1 MSDALPTVYTVTQL
15 TTNIRATLERAFSD
29 VWVEGE
35 VSNLRSPSSGH
46 VYFSLTDQDSQIRA
60 VLFRR
65 VAATLSF
72 HVENGLTVLAKGRVS
87 VYEPRGDYQLLLEY
101 LEPKGIGALQVAFEQ
116 RKKQFDREGL
126 FDPARK
132 RPLPFFPR
140 RIGVITSGTGAA
152 LHDIV
157 TVVHRRCPVIG
168 LRVFPVAVQGP
179 GAAQQI
185 ADAVR
190 LANQHADLDVL
201 IVGRGG
207 GSWEDLW
214 SFNEEVVVRAIAG
227 SRIPVISAVG
237 HEIDFTLSDFA
248 ADYRAPTPSAAAESV
263 SPVLVDLIEGIRE
276 KNARVARAM
285 RGALRFHRNQ
295 VESALRTLPVPS
307 QILQRQVQR
316 VDELSFRLGSGIRTT
331 LAAVRPGLVALTAG
345 LERIGPGRSWQRGSL
360 LLPQLLRRLSQAM
373 PWVMTAKKQQLRTAV
388 STLDTLSPLAILSRG
403 YSILET
409 SPGGEIVKNAHSV
422 QVGDRIRAR
431 LAEGRLSCLVEQRE
445 PITRNLD
452 LP

>member
-1 MSDALPTVYTVTQL
+1 MSASPPTVYTVTQL
-15 TTNIRATLERAFSD
+15 TTRIRATMEHAFPE

-35 VSNLRSPSSGH
+35 VSNLRIPSSGH
-46 VYFSLTDQDSQIRA
+46 VYFSLNDQESQLRA

-65 VAATLSF
+65 MAAALPF
-72 HVENGLTVLAKGRVS
+72 HVENGLTVLGKGRVS

-116 RKKQFDREGL
+116 RKKQFEQEGL

-140 RIGVITSGTGAA
+140 HVGVITSGTGAA

-157 TVVHRRCPVIG
+157 TVVHRRCPVIRIR
-168 LRVFPVAVQGP
+168 LFPVAVQGP

-185 ADAVR
+185 AEAVQ
-190 LANQHADLDVL
+190 LANQQADLDVL

-263 SPVLVDLIEGIRE
+263 SPVLVDLMEGIWD
-276 KNARVARAM
+276 KNARLAHAM
-285 RGALRFHRNQ
+285 RGTFRFHRNQ
-295 VESALRTLPVPS
+295 VALALHTLPVPS

-316 VDELSFRLGSGIRTT
+316 VDELSFRLGSDIRAL
-331 LAAVRPGLVALTAG
+331 LAAVRPRLAVLATG
-345 LERIGPGRSWQRGSL
+345 LERAGPGHSWQRGSL
-360 LLPQLLRRLSQAM
+360 LLPQLLRRLVRAM
-373 PWVMTAKKQQLRTAV
+373 PWVIAGKKHQLRNRGQHPGYAEPPCDFV
-388 STLDTLSPLAILSRG
+388 SR
-403 YSILET
+403 
-409 SPGGEIVKNAHSV
+409 VQHS
-422 QVGDRIRAR
+422 
-431 LAEGRLSCLVEQRE
+431 
-445 PITRNLD
+445 
-452 LP
+452 

>member
-1 MSDALPTVYTVTQL
+1 MSAAPPTVYTVSQL
-15 TTNIRATLERAFSD
+15 TTSIRAILEHAFPD

-35 VSNLRSPSSGH
+35 VSNLRTPSSGH
-46 VYFSLTDQDSQIRA
+46 VYFSLNDQDSQIRA

-65 VAATLSF
+65 FAAALPF

-101 LEPKGIGALQVAFEQ
+101 LEPKGIGALQIAFEQ
-116 RKKQFDREGL
+116 LKKRFDQDGL

-140 RIGVITSGTGAA
+140 RVGVITSGTGAA

-157 TVVHRRCPVIG
+157 TVIHRRCPVIR

-179 GAAQQI
+179 GAAQEI

-190 LANQHADLDVL
+190 LANQHTDLDVL

-237 HEIDFTLSDFA
+237 HEIDFTLSDFS

-263 SPVLVDLIEGIRE
+263 SPVLVDLVEDIRE
-276 KNARVARAM
+276 KNARLTQAM
-285 RGALRFHRNQ
+285 RGTFRLHRHQ
-295 VESALRTLPVPS
+295 VELALHAIPVPS

-316 VDELSFRLGSGIRTT
+316 VDELSFRLGSGIRSM
-331 LAAVRPGLVALTAG
+331 LAAVRPRLDAWTTG
-345 LERIGPGRSWQRGSL
+345 LERVGPGRSWQRGSL
-360 LLPQLLRRLSQAM
+360 MLPQLLQRLSRAM
-373 PWVMTAKKQQLRTAV
+373 PWVITGKKQQLRTVA

-409 SPGGEIVKNAHSV
+409 SPGGTIVKDAQSV
-422 QVGDRIRAR
+422 RVGDRIRAR
-431 LAEGRLSCLVEQRE
+431 LAEGRLSCLVEQTERQS
-445 PITRNLD
+445 
-452 LP
+452 

>member
-1 MSDALPTVYTVTQL
+1 MSAAPPTVYTVTQL
-15 TTNIRATLERAFSD
+15 TTRIRATLENAFPE

-35 VSNLRSPSSGH
+35 VSNLRIPSSGH
-46 VYFSLTDQDSQIRA
+46 VYFSLNDQESQIRA

-65 VAATLSF
+65 MAAALPF
-72 HVENGLTVLAKGRVS
+72 HVENGLTVLGKGRVS

-116 RKKQFDREGL
+116 RKKQFEQEGL

-140 RIGVITSGTGAA
+140 HVGVITSGTGAA

-157 TVVHRRCPVIG
+157 TVMHRRCPVIG
-168 LRVFPVAVQGP
+168 IRLFPVAVQGP

-185 ADAVR
+185 AEAVR
-190 LANQHADLDVL
+190 LANQQADLDVL

-263 SPVLVDLIEGIRE
+263 SPVLVDLMEGIRD
-276 KNARVARAM
+276 KHARLAHAM
-285 RGALRFHRNQ
+285 RGTFRFHRNQ
-295 VESALRTLPVPS
+295 VALALHTLPVPS

-316 VDELSFRLGSGIRTT
+316 VDELSFRLGSGIRAL
-331 LAAVRPGLVALTAG
+331 LAAVRPRLAVLATG
-345 LERIGPGRSWQRGSL
+345 LERAGPGHSWQRGSL
-360 LLPQLLRRLSQAM
+360 MLPQLLRRLVRAM
-373 PWVMTAKKQQLRTAV
+373 PWVITGKKHQLRTVA

-409 SPGGEIVKNAHSV
+409 SPGGKIVKDAQSV

-431 LAEGRLSCLVEQRE
+431 LAEGKLSCLVEQTERQS
-445 PITRNLD
+445 
-452 LP
+452 

>member
-46 VYFSLTDQDSQIRA
+46 VYFSLTDQESQLRA

-65 VAATLSF
+65 VAATLPF

-126 FDPARK
+126 FAPARK

-140 RIGVITSGTGAA
+140 CVGVVTSGTGAA

-157 TVVHRRCPVIG
+157 TVVHRRCPVIR

-179 GAAQQI
+179 TAAQQI
-185 ADAVR
+185 ADAVQ

-276 KNARVARAM
+276 KNARAAHAM

-295 VESALRTLPVPS
+295 VASALRTLPVPS
-307 QILQRQVQR
+307 QILHRQVQR

-331 LAAVRPGLVALTAG
+331 LAAVRPRLVALTAG
-345 LERIGPGRSWQRGSL
+345 LERIGPGRSWQRCSL
-360 LLPQLLRRLSQAM
+360 LLPQPLRRLFQVM

-388 STLDTLSPLAILSRG
+388 STLETLSPLAILSRG

-409 SPGGEIVKNAHSV
+409 SPGGEIVKDAHAV

-431 LAEGRLSCLVEQRE
+431 LAQGRLSCLVKQRE

>member
-1 MSDALPTVYTVTQL
+1 MSAAPPTVLTVTEL
-15 TTNIRATLERAFSD
+15 TAGIRATLEHAFSE

-35 VSNLRSPSSGH
+35 ISNLRIPSSGH
-46 VYFSLTDQDSQIRA
+46 VYFSLNDQDSQIRA

-65 VAATLSF
+65 FAAALRF
-72 HVENGLTVLAKGRVS
+72 QVENGLTVLAKGRVS
-87 VYEPRGDYQLLLEY
+87 VYEPRGDYQLILEY

-116 RKKQFDREGL
+116 LKKRFDQEGL

-140 RIGVITSGTGAA
+140 RVGVITSGTGAA

-157 TVVHRRCPVIG
+157 TVVHRRCPVTR

-190 LANQHADLDVL
+190 LANQHTDLDVL

-214 SFNEEVVVRAIAG
+214 SFNEEAVVRAIAG

-263 SPVLVDLIEGIRE
+263 SPVLVDLIEDIRD
-276 KNARVARAM
+276 KHARLARAM
-285 RGALRFHRNQ
+285 RGTFRFHRHQ
-295 VESALRTLPVPS
+295 VELALHALPVPS

-316 VDELSFRLGSGIRTT
+316 VDELSFRLGSGIRSM
-331 LAAVRPGLVALTAG
+331 LAVVRPRLDAFTAG
-345 LERIGPGRSWQRGSL
+345 LQRIGPGQSWQRGSL
-360 LLPQLLRRLSQAM
+360 MLPQLLQRLSRAM
-373 PWVMTAKKQQLRTAV
+373 PWALTGKRQQLRTVAG
-388 STLDTLSPLAILSRG
+388 TLDTLSPLAILSRG
-403 YSILET
+403 YSIIET
-409 SPGGEIVKNAHSV
+409 VPGGTIVKDAQAV
-422 QVGDRIRAR
+422 QAGDRIRAR
-431 LAEGRLSCLVEQRE
+431 LAEGRLSCLVEQTD
-445 PITRNLD
+445 PQS
-452 LP
+452 

>member
-1 MSDALPTVYTVTQL
+1 MSAAPPTVYTVTQL
-15 TTNIRATLERAFSD
+15 TTRIRATMENAFPE

-35 VSNLRSPSSGH
+35 VSNLRIPSSGH
-46 VYFSLTDQDSQIRA
+46 VYFSLNDQESQIRA

-65 VAATLSF
+65 MAAALPF
-72 HVENGLTVLAKGRVS
+72 HVENGLTVLGKGRIS
-87 VYEPRGDYQLLLEY
+87 VYEPRGEYQLLVEY
-101 LEPKGIGALQVAFEQ
+101 LEPKGIGALQIAFEQ
-116 RKKQFDREGL
+116 LKQQFDREGL

-140 RIGVITSGTGAA
+140 HVGVITSGTGAA

-157 TVVHRRCPVIG
+157 TVVHRRCPVIRIR
-168 LRVFPVAVQGP
+168 LFPVAVQGP

-185 ADAVR
+185 AEAVR
-190 LANQHADLDVL
+190 LANQQADLDVL

-263 SPVLVDLIEGIRE
+263 SPVLVDLMEGIRK
-276 KNARVARAM
+276 KNARLAQAM
-285 RGALRFHRNQ
+285 RNTFRFHRNQ
-295 VESALRTLPVPS
+295 VALALHTLPVPS

-316 VDELSFRLGSGIRTT
+316 VDELSFRLGSGIRAM
-331 LAAVRPGLVALTAG
+331 LAAVRPRLAALAVG
-345 LERIGPGRSWQRGSL
+345 LERVGPGYSWQRGSL
-360 LLPQLLRRLSQAM
+360 MLPQLFRRLSRAM
-373 PWVMTAKKQQLRTAV
+373 PWVMTGKKHQLRTVA
-388 STLDTLSPLAILSRG
+388 STLDTLSPLAVLSRG

-409 SPGGEIVKNAHSV
+409 SPGGKIVKDAQSV

-431 LAEGRLSCLVEQRE
+431 LAEGKLSCLVEQTERQS
-445 PITRNLD
+445 
-452 LP
+452 

>member
-15 TTNIRATLERAFSD
+15 TTNIRATLEHAFSD

-46 VYFSLTDQDSQIRA
+46 VYFSLTDQESQLRA

-65 VAATLSF
+65 VAATLPF

-140 RIGVITSGTGAA
+140 CVGVITSGTGAA
-152 LHDIV
+152 LHDIL
-157 TVVHRRCPVIG
+157 TVVQRRCPVIR

-276 KNARVARAM
+276 KNARMAQAM

-295 VESALRTLPVPS
+295 VKSALRTLPVPS
-307 QILQRQVQR
+307 QILHRQVQR

-331 LAAVRPGLVALTAG
+331 LAAVRPRLVALTVG

-360 LLPQLLRRLSQAM
+360 LLPQLLRRLSQVM
-373 PWVMTAKKQQLRTAV
+373 PWVMAAKKQQLRTAV

-409 SPGGEIVKNAHSV
+409 SPGGEIVKDAHSV

-431 LAEGRLSCLVEQRE
+431 LAEGRLSCLVEQTE
-445 PITRNLD
+445 PIT
-452 LP
+452 PPAQS

>member
-1 MSDALPTVYTVTQL
+1 MSAAPPTVYTVTQL
-15 TTNIRATLERAFSD
+15 TTSIRATLEHAFPD

-35 VSNLRSPSSGH
+35 VSNLRTPSSGH
-46 VYFSLTDQDSQIRA
+46 VYFSLNDQDSQIRA

-65 VAATLSF
+65 FAAALPF
-72 HVENGLTVLAKGRVS
+72 HVGNGLTVLAKGRVS

-101 LEPKGIGALQVAFEQ
+101 LEPKGIGALQIAFEQ
-116 RKKQFDREGL
+116 LKKRFDQEGL

-140 RIGVITSGTGAA
+140 RVGVITSRTGAA

-157 TVVHRRCPVIG
+157 TVVHRRCPVIR

-179 GAAQQI
+179 GAAQEI

-190 LANQHADLDVL
+190 LANQHTDLDVL

-248 ADYRAPTPSAAAESV
+248 ADYRAPTPSVAAESV
-263 SPVLVDLIEGIRE
+263 SPVLVDLVESIRE
-276 KNARVARAM
+276 KNARLTRAM
-285 RGALRFHRNQ
+285 RGTFRFHKNQ
-295 VESALRTLPVPS
+295 VELALHAIPVPS

-316 VDELSFRLGSGIRTT
+316 VDELSFRLGSGIRSM
-331 LAAVRPGLVALTAG
+331 LAAVRPRLAALTTG
-345 LERIGPGRSWQRGSL
+345 LERVGTGQTWQRGSL
-360 LLPQLLRRLSQAM
+360 MLPQLLQRLSRAM
-373 PWVMTAKKQQLRTAV
+373 PWVIAGKKQQLRTVA

-409 SPGGEIVKNAHSV
+409 SPGGTIVKDAQAV

-431 LAEGRLSCLVEQRE
+431 LAEGRLSCLVEQTERQS
-445 PITRNLD
+445 
-452 LP
+452 

>member
-1 MSDALPTVYTVTQL
+1 MSASPPTVYTVTQL
-15 TTNIRATLERAFSD
+15 TTRIRATLENAFPE

-35 VSNLRSPSSGH
+35 VSNLRIPSSGN
-46 VYFSLTDQDSQIRA
+46 VYFSLNDQESQIRA

-65 VAATLSF
+65 MAAALPF
-72 HVENGLTVLAKGRVS
+72 HVENGLTVLGKGRVS

-101 LEPKGIGALQVAFEQ
+101 LDPKGIGALQVAFEQ
-116 RKKQFDREGL
+116 RKKQFEQEGL

-140 RIGVITSGTGAA
+140 HVGVITSGTGAA

-157 TVVHRRCPVIG
+157 TVVHRRCPVIRIR
-168 LRVFPVAVQGP
+168 LFPVAVQGP

-185 ADAVR
+185 AEAVQ
-190 LANQHADLDVL
+190 LANQQADLDVL

-207 GSWEDLW
+207 GAWEDLW

-263 SPVLVDLIEGIRE
+263 SPVLVDLMEGIRD
-276 KNARVARAM
+276 KNARLAHAM
-285 RGALRFHRNQ
+285 RGTFRFHRNQ
-295 VESALRTLPVPS
+295 VALALHTLPVPS

-316 VDELSFRLGSGIRTT
+316 VDELSFRLGSGIRAL
-331 LAAVRPGLVALTAG
+331 LAAVRPRLAVLATG
-345 LERIGPGRSWQRGSL
+345 LERAGPGHSWQRGSL
-360 LLPQLLRRLSQAM
+360 MLPQLLRRLVRAM
-373 PWVMTAKKQQLRTAV
+373 PWVITGKKHQLRTVA

-409 SPGGEIVKNAHSV
+409 SPGGKIVKDAQSV

-431 LAEGRLSCLVEQRE
+431 LAEGKLSCLVEQTERQS
-445 PITRNLD
+445 
-452 LP
+452 

>member
-1 MSDALPTVYTVTQL
+1 MSAAPPTVYTVTQL
-15 TTNIRATLERAFSD
+15 TTSIRATLEHAFPD

-35 VSNLRSPSSGH
+35 VSNLRTPSSGH
-46 VYFSLTDQDSQIRA
+46 VYFSLNDQDSQIRA

-65 VAATLSF
+65 FAAALPF

-101 LEPKGIGALQVAFEQ
+101 LEPKGIGALQIAFEQ
-116 RKKQFDREGL
+116 LKKRFDQEGL

-140 RIGVITSGTGAA
+140 RVGVITSGTGAA

-157 TVVHRRCPVIG
+157 TVVHRRCPVIR

-179 GAAQQI
+179 GAAREI

-190 LANQHADLDVL
+190 LANQHTDLDVL

-248 ADYRAPTPSAAAESV
+248 ADYRAPTPSAAANRFLPFSSIWSKAYGKRTQGLPRSCAV
-263 SPVLVDLIEGIRE
+263 HSGFTGIRWSWPCT
-276 KNARVARAM
+276 RFPS
-285 RGALRFHRNQ
+285 LRNPP
-295 VESALRTLPVPS
+295 T
-307 QILQRQVQR
+307 QVQR
-316 VDELSFRLGSGIRTT
+316 VDELSS
-331 LAAVRPGLVALTAG
+331 V
-345 LERIGPGRSWQRGSL
+345 LE
-360 LLPQLLRRLSQAM
+360 
-373 PWVMTAKKQQLRTAV
+373 AV
-388 STLDTLSPLAILSRG
+388 SGP
-403 YSILET
+403 
-409 SPGGEIVKNAHSV
+409 
-422 QVGDRIRAR
+422 
-431 LAEGRLSCLVEQRE
+431 CLPR
-445 PITRNLD
+445 
-452 LP
+452 

>member
-1 MSDALPTVYTVTQL
+1 MSDSSPTVYTVTQL
-15 TTNIRATLERAFSD
+15 TTRIRATLEHAFPD

-35 VSNLRSPSSGH
+35 VSNLRTPSSGH
-46 VYFSLTDQDSQIRA
+46 VYFSLNDRESQIRA

-65 VAATLSF
+65 TAASLPF
-72 HVENGLTVLAKGRVS
+72 HVENGLTVLVKGRVN

-116 RKKQFDREGL
+116 RKKQFEREGL

-140 RIGVITSGTGAA
+140 RVGVITSDTGAA

-157 TVVHRRCPVIG
+157 TVVHRRCPVIR

-190 LANQHADLDVL
+190 LANQHADLDAL

-214 SFNEEVVVRAIAG
+214 SFNEEIVVRAIAG
-227 SRIPVISAVG
+227 SRIPVVSAVG

-248 ADYRAPTPSAAAESV
+248 ADVRAPTPSAAAESV
-263 SPVLVDLIEGIRE
+263 SPVLVDLIEGIGE
-276 KNARVARAM
+276 QHARLARAM
-285 RGALRFHRNQ
+285 RGTFRLHRNQ
-295 VESALRTLPVPS
+295 VKVALHALPVPS
-307 QILQRQVQR
+307 QILQRQAQR
-316 VDELSFRLGSGIRTT
+316 VDELSFRLGSGLRSMF
-331 LAAVRPGLVALTAG
+331 AATRPRLDALTAG
-345 LERIGPGRSWQRGSL
+345 LQRIGPGQSWQRGSL
-360 LLPQLLRRLSQAM
+360 MLPQLLQRLSRAM
-373 PWVMTAKKQQLRTAV
+373 PWVITGKKQQLRSAA

-409 SPGGEIVKNAHSV
+409 APGGTIVKDAQSV
-422 QVGDRIRAR
+422 RVGDRIRAR
-431 LAEGRLSCLVEQRE
+431 LAKGRLSCLVEERQS
-445 PITRNLD
+445 
-452 LP
+452 

>member
-1 MSDALPTVYTVTQL
+1 MSAAPPTVYTVTQL
-15 TTNIRATLERAFSD
+15 TTRIRATMEHAFPE

-35 VSNLRSPSSGH
+35 VSNLRIPSSGH
-46 VYFSLTDQDSQIRA
+46 VYFSLNDQDSQIRA

-65 VAATLSF
+65 MAAAF
-72 HVENGLTVLAKGRVS
+72 PFRVENGLTVLVKGRVS

-116 RKKQFDREGL
+116 RKKQFEQEGL

-140 RIGVITSGTGAA
+140 RVGVITSGTGAA

-157 TVVHRRCPVIG
+157 TIVHRRCPVIR
-168 LRVFPVAVQGP
+168 LRLFPVAVQGP

-190 LANQHADLDVL
+190 LANQHTDLDVL

-214 SFNEEVVVRAIAG
+214 SFNEEVVVRALVG

-248 ADYRAPTPSAAAESV
+248 ADYRAPTPSAAAESI
-263 SPVLVDLIEGIRE
+263 SPVLVDLIEGLRE
-276 KNARVARAM
+276 KDARLAQTM
-285 RGALRFHRNQ
+285 RGTLKEHRHQITLALHR
-295 VESALRTLPVPS
+295 LPVPS

-316 VDELSFRLGSGIRTT
+316 IDEFSFRLGSGMRAM
-331 LAAVRPGLVALTAG
+331 LATVRPRLAVLATG
-345 LERIGPGRSWQRGSL
+345 LERAGPGPSWQRGSL
-360 LLPQLLRRLSQAM
+360 MLPELLRRLSRAM
-373 PWVMTAKKQQLRTAV
+373 PWVITEKKHRLRTVA

-409 SPGGEIVKNAHSV
+409 DPGGTIVKDAQAV
-422 QVGDRIRAR
+422 RVGDRIRAR
-431 LAEGRLSCLVEQRE
+431 LAEGRLSCLVEQTERQS
-445 PITRNLD
+445 
-452 LP
+452 

>member
-1 MSDALPTVYTVTQL
+1 MSAAPPTVFTVTEL
-15 TTNIRATLERAFSD
+15 TAGIRATLEHAFSE

-35 VSNLRSPSSGH
+35 ISNLRIPASGH
-46 VYFSLTDQDSQIRA
+46 VYFSLNDQDSQIRA

-65 VAATLSF
+65 FAAALPF

-87 VYEPRGDYQLLLEY
+87 VYEPRGDYQLILEY

-116 RKKQFDREGL
+116 LKKRFDQEGL
-126 FDPARK
+126 FEPARK

-140 RIGVITSGTGAA
+140 RVGVITSGTGAA

-157 TVVHRRCPVIG
+157 TVVHRRCPVTR

-185 ADAVR
+185 ADAVQ
-190 LANQHADLDVL
+190 LANQHTDLDVL

-214 SFNEEVVVRAIAG
+214 SFNEEAVVRAIAG

-237 HEIDFTLSDFA
+237 HEIDFTLSDFV

-263 SPVLVDLIEGIRE
+263 SPVLVDLIEDIWDKHSRLT
-276 KNARVARAM
+276 RAM
-285 RGALRFHRNQ
+285 RGTFGFHRNQ
-295 VESALRTLPVPS
+295 VESALRILPVPS

-316 VDELSFRLGSGIRTT
+316 VDELSFRLGSGIRSM
-331 LAAVRPGLVALTAG
+331 LAAVRPRLDALTAG
-345 LERIGPGRSWQRGSL
+345 LQRIGPGQSWQRGSL
-360 LLPQLLRRLSQAM
+360 MLPQLLQRLSRAM
-373 PWVMTAKKQQLRTAV
+373 PWALTGKRQQLRTVA

-409 SPGGEIVKNAHSV
+409 SPGGAIVKDAQSV
-422 QVGDRIRAR
+422 RVGDRIHAR
-431 LAEGRLSCLVEQRE
+431 LAEGRLSCLVEQTERQ
-445 PITRNLD
+445 P
-452 LP
+452 

>member
-1 MSDALPTVYTVTQL
+1 MSASPPTVYTVTQL
-15 TTNIRATLERAFSD
+15 TTSIRATLEHAFPD

-35 VSNLRSPSSGH
+35 VSNLRIPSSGH
-46 VYFSLTDQDSQIRA
+46 VYFSLNDQESQIRA

-65 VAATLSF
+65 MAAALPF
-72 HVENGLTVLAKGRVS
+72 KVENGLTVLAKGRVS
-87 VYEPRGDYQLLLEY
+87 VYEPRGDYQLLLET

-116 RKKQFDREGL
+116 RKKQFEQEGL

-132 RPLPFFPR
+132 RSLPFLPR
-140 RIGVITSGTGAA
+140 RVGVITSGTGAA

-157 TVVHRRCPVIG
+157 TVMHRRCPVIG
-168 LRVFPVAVQGP
+168 IHLFPVAVQGP

-190 LANQHADLDVL
+190 LANHHTDLDVL

-248 ADYRAPTPSAAAESV
+248 ADYRAPTPSAAAESI

-276 KNARVARAM
+276 KHARLGQTM
-285 RGALRFHRNQ
+285 RGTLRGHRHQVAL
-295 VESALRTLPVPS
+295 ALSRLPVPS

-316 VDELSFRLGSGIRTT
+316 VDELGFRLGSGIRAM
-331 LAAVRPGLVALTAG
+331 LATVRPKLAVLAAG
-345 LERIGPGRSWQRGSL
+345 LERAGPGQSWQRGNL
-360 LLPQLLRRLSQAM
+360 MLPQLLRRLTRAM
-373 PWVMTAKKQQLRTAV
+373 PWVITGKKHQLRTVA

-403 YSILET
+403 YSIIET
-409 SPGGEIVKNAHSV
+409 DPGGTIVKDAQAV

-431 LAEGRLSCLVEQRE
+431 LAEGRLSCLVEQTERQS
-445 PITRNLD
+445 
-452 LP
+452 

>member
-1 MSDALPTVYTVTQL
+1 MSAAPPTVYTVTQL
-15 TTNIRATLERAFSD
+15 TTSIRSILESTFPE

-35 VSNLRSPSSGH
+35 VSNLRIPSSGH
-46 VYFSLTDQDSQIRA
+46 VYFSLNDQDSQIRA

-65 VAATLSF
+65 VAAGLPF

-101 LEPKGIGALQVAFEQ
+101 LEPKGIGALQIAFEQ
-116 RKKQFDREGL
+116 LKKRFDQEGL

-132 RPLPFFPR
+132 RSLPFFPR
-140 RIGVITSGTGAA
+140 RVGVITSGTGAA
-152 LHDIV
+152 LHDVV
-157 TVVHRRCPVIG
+157 TVVHRRCPVIR
-168 LRVFPVAVQGP
+168 LRVFPVAVQGA
-179 GAAQQI
+179 GAAQEI

-190 LANQHADLDVL
+190 LANQHTDLDVL

-263 SPVLVDLIEGIRE
+263 SPVLVDLVDGLRD
-276 KNARVARAM
+276 KNTRLARAM
-285 RGALRFHRNQ
+285 RGTFRFHRHQ
-295 VESALRTLPVPS
+295 VELALHALPVPS

-316 VDELSFRLGSGIRTT
+316 VDELSFRLGSGIRAM
-331 LAAVRPGLVALTAG
+331 LAAVRPRLDAFTTGLQ
-345 LERIGPGRSWQRGSL
+345 RIGPGQSWQRGSL
-360 LLPQLLRRLSQAM
+360 MLPQLLQRLSRAM
-373 PWVMTAKKQQLRTAV
+373 PWVITGKKQQLRTVA

-409 SPGGEIVKNAHSV
+409 SPGGTIVKDAQSV

-431 LAEGRLSCLVEQRE
+431 LAEGRLSCLVEQTERQS
-445 PITRNLD
+445 
-452 LP
+452 

>member
-1 MSDALPTVYTVTQL
+1 MSAAPPTVYTVTQL
-15 TTNIRATLERAFSD
+15 TTRIRATMENAFPE

-35 VSNLRSPSSGH
+35 VSNLRIPSSGH
-46 VYFSLTDQDSQIRA
+46 VYFSLNDQESQIRA

-65 VAATLSF
+65 MAAALPF
-72 HVENGLTVLAKGRVS
+72 HVENGLTVLGKGRVS
-87 VYEPRGDYQLLLEY
+87 VYEPRGEYQLLLEY
-101 LEPKGIGALQVAFEQ
+101 LEPKGIGALQIAFEQ
-116 RKKQFDREGL
+116 LKQQFDREGL

-140 RIGVITSGTGAA
+140 HVGVITSGTGAA

-157 TVVHRRCPVIG
+157 TVVHRRCPVIRIR
-168 LRVFPVAVQGP
+168 LFPVAVQGP

-185 ADAVR
+185 AEAVR
-190 LANQHADLDVL
+190 LANQQADLDVL

-263 SPVLVDLIEGIRE
+263 SPVLVDLMEGIRK
-276 KNARVARAM
+276 KNARLAQAM
-285 RGALRFHRNQ
+285 RSTFRFHRNQ
-295 VESALRTLPVPS
+295 VALALHTLPVPS

-316 VDELSFRLGSGIRTT
+316 VDELSFRLGSGIRAM
-331 LAAVRPGLVALTAG
+331 LAAVRPRLAALAAG
-345 LERIGPGRSWQRGSL
+345 LERVGPGYSWQRGSL
-360 LLPQLLRRLSQAM
+360 MLPQLLRRLSRAM
-373 PWVMTAKKQQLRTAV
+373 PWVMTGKKHQLRTVA
-388 STLDTLSPLAILSRG
+388 STLDTLSPLAVLSRG

-409 SPGGEIVKNAHSV
+409 SPGGKIVKDAQSV

-431 LAEGRLSCLVEQRE
+431 LAEGKLSCLVEQTERQS
-445 PITRNLD
+445 
-452 LP
+452 

>member
-1 MSDALPTVYTVTQL
+1 VSAAPPTVYTVTEL
-15 TTNIRATLERAFSD
+15 TTSIRANLEHAFPD

-35 VSNLRSPSSGH
+35 VSNLRIPSSGH
-46 VYFSLTDQDSQIRA
+46 VYFSLNDQDSQIRA

-65 VAATLSF
+65 MAAALPF
-72 HVENGLTVLAKGRVS
+72 HVENGLTVLARGRVS

-116 RKKQFDREGL
+116 RKKQFEQEGL
-126 FDPARK
+126 FDPTRK

-140 RIGVITSGTGAA
+140 RVGVITSGTGAA

-157 TVVHRRCPVIG
+157 TVVQRRCPVTR
-168 LRVFPVAVQGP
+168 LRLFPVAVQGP

-190 LANQHADLDVL
+190 LANRHTDLDVL

-263 SPVLVDLIEGIRE
+263 SPVLVDLIDGIRE
-276 KNARVARAM
+276 KNARLAQAM
-285 RGALRFHRNQ
+285 RGTFRFHRNQ
-295 VESALRTLPVPS
+295 VELALHRLPVPS

-316 VDELSFRLGSGIRTT
+316 VDELNFRLGSGIRAM
-331 LAAVRPGLVALTAG
+331 LAAVRPRLAALATG
-345 LERIGPGRSWQRGSL
+345 LERAGPGQSWQRGSL
-360 LLPQLLRRLSQAM
+360 MLPQLLRRLSRAM
-373 PWVMTAKKQQLRTAV
+373 PWVITEKKHQLRTVA

-403 YSILET
+403 YSIIET
-409 SPGGEIVKNAHSV
+409 SPGGKIVKDAQSV

-431 LAEGRLSCLVEQRE
+431 LAEGRLSCLVEQTERQS
-445 PITRNLD
+445 
-452 LP
+452 

>member
-1 MSDALPTVYTVTQL
+1 MAAAPPTVLTVTEL
-15 TTNIRATLERAFSD
+15 TAGIRATLEHAFSE

-35 VSNLRSPSSGH
+35 VSNLRIPSSGH
-46 VYFSLTDQDSQIRA
+46 VYFSLNDQDSQIRA

-65 VAATLSF
+65 FAATLPF

-116 RKKQFDREGL
+116 LKKRFDQEGL

-140 RIGVITSGTGAA
+140 RVGVITSGTGAA

-157 TVVHRRCPVIG
+157 TVVHRRCPVTR

-179 GAAQQI
+179 GAAEQI
-185 ADAVR
+185 ADAVQ
-190 LANQHADLDVL
+190 LANQHTDLDVL

-214 SFNEEVVVRAIAG
+214 SFNAEAVVRAVAG

-248 ADYRAPTPSAAAESV
+248 ADYRAPTPSAAAEAV
-263 SPVLVDLIEGIRE
+263 SPVLVDVIEDIRD
-276 KNARVARAM
+276 RHSRLTRAM
-285 RGALRFHRNQ
+285 RGAFKVHRDQ
-295 VESALRTLPVPS
+295 VKLTLTVLPVPS

-316 VDELSFRLGSGIRTT
+316 VDELNFRLGSGIRSM
-331 LAAVRPGLVALTAG
+331 LAAVRPRLDALTAG
-345 LERIGPGRSWQRGSL
+345 LQRIGPGQSWQRGSL
-360 LLPQLLRRLSQAM
+360 MLPQLRQRLSRAM
-373 PWVMTAKKQQLRTAV
+373 PWALTGKRQQLRTVA

-409 SPGGEIVKNAHSV
+409 SPGGTIVKSAQSV
-422 QVGDRIRAR
+422 RVGDRIRAR
-431 LAEGRLSCLVEQRE
+431 LAEGRLSCLVEQTERQS
-445 PITRNLD
+445 
-452 LP
+452 

>member
-1 MSDALPTVYTVTQL
+1 MSASPPTVYTVTQL
-15 TTNIRATLERAFSD
+15 TTRIRATLEHAFPD

-35 VSNLRSPSSGH
+35 VSNLRIPSSGH
-46 VYFSLTDQDSQIRA
+46 VYFSLNDQDSQIRA

-65 VAATLSF
+65 MAAAIPF
-72 HVENGLTVLAKGRVS
+72 KVENGLTVLAKGRVS
-87 VYEPRGDYQLLLEY
+87 VYEPRGDYQLLLES

-116 RKKQFDREGL
+116 RKKQFEQEGL

-132 RPLPFFPR
+132 RSLPFLPR
-140 RIGVITSGTGAA
+140 RVGVITSGTGAA

-157 TVVHRRCPVIG
+157 TVMHRRCPVIG
-168 LRVFPVAVQGP
+168 IHLFPVAVQGP

-190 LANQHADLDVL
+190 QANHHTDLDVL

-248 ADYRAPTPSAAAESV
+248 ADYRAPTPSAAAESI

-276 KNARVARAM
+276 KHTRLGQTM
-285 RGALRFHRNQ
+285 RGALRRHRHQ
-295 VESALRTLPVPS
+295 VALALSRLPVPS

-316 VDELSFRLGSGIRTT
+316 VDELGFRLGGGIRAM
-331 LAAVRPGLVALTAG
+331 LATVRPKLAVLAAG
-345 LERIGPGRSWQRGSL
+345 LERAGPGQSWQRGNL
-360 LLPQLLRRLSQAM
+360 MVPQLLQRLSRAM
-373 PWVMTAKKQQLRTAV
+373 PWVMTGKKHQLRTVA

-403 YSILET
+403 YSIIET
-409 SPGGEIVKNAHSV
+409 DPGGTIVKDAQAV

-431 LAEGRLSCLVEQRE
+431 LAEGKLSCLVEQTERQS
-445 PITRNLD
+445 
-452 LP
+452 

>member
-1 MSDALPTVYTVTQL
+1 MSAAPPTVYTVTQL
-15 TTNIRATLERAFSD
+15 TTRIRATLENAFPE

-35 VSNLRSPSSGH
+35 VSNLRIPSSGH
-46 VYFSLTDQDSQIRA
+46 VYFSLNDQESQIRA

-65 VAATLSF
+65 MAAALPF
-72 HVENGLTVLAKGRVS
+72 HVENGLTVLGKGRVS
-87 VYEPRGDYQLLLEY
+87 VYEPRGEYQLLLEY
-101 LEPKGIGALQVAFEQ
+101 LEPKGIGALQIAFEQ
-116 RKKQFDREGL
+116 LKQQFDREGL

-140 RIGVITSGTGAA
+140 HVGVITSGTGAA

-157 TVVHRRCPVIG
+157 TVVHRRCPVIRIR
-168 LRVFPVAVQGP
+168 LFPVAVQGP

-185 ADAVR
+185 AEAVR
-190 LANQHADLDVL
+190 LANQQADLDVL

-263 SPVLVDLIEGIRE
+263 SPVLVDLMEGIRE
-276 KNARVARAM
+276 KNARLAQAM
-285 RGALRFHRNQ
+285 RGTFRFHRNQ
-295 VESALRTLPVPS
+295 VVLALHTLPVPS

-316 VDELSFRLGSGIRTT
+316 VDELSFRLGSGIRAM
-331 LAAVRPGLVALTAG
+331 LAAVRPRLAALAAG
-345 LERIGPGRSWQRGSL
+345 LERVGPGYSWQRGSL
-360 LLPQLLRRLSQAM
+360 MLPQLLRRLSRAM
-373 PWVMTAKKQQLRTAV
+373 PWVITGKKHQLRTVA
-388 STLDTLSPLAILSRG
+388 STLDTLSPLAVLSRG

-409 SPGGEIVKNAHSV
+409 SPGGKIVKDAQSV

-431 LAEGRLSCLVEQRE
+431 LAEGKLSCLVEQTERQS
-445 PITRNLD
+445 
-452 LP
+452 

>member
-1 MSDALPTVYTVTQL
+1 MSDAHPIVYTVTQL
-15 TTNIRATLERAFSD
+15 TTSIRALLEHAFPE

-35 VSNLRSPSSGH
+35 VSNLRIPSSGH
-46 VYFSLTDQDSQIRA
+46 VYFSLNDRESQIRA

-65 VAATLSF
+65 TTSMLPF
-72 HVENGLTVLAKGRVS
+72 RVENGLTVLARGRIS
-87 VYEPRGDYQLLLEY
+87 VYEPRGDYQLLLDY

-116 RKKQFDREGL
+116 RKKQFEQEGL

-140 RIGVITSGTGAA
+140 RVGVITSGTGAA

-157 TVVHRRCPVIG
+157 TVVHRRCPVIH
-168 LRVFPVAVQGP
+168 LLVFPVAVQGP
-179 GAAQQI
+179 SAAQQI
-185 ADAVR
+185 ADAVQ
-190 LANQHADLDVL
+190 LANRHADLDVL

-248 ADYRAPTPSAAAESV
+248 ADYRAPTPSSAAESI

-276 KNARVARAM
+276 KHARAALAM
-285 RGALRFHRNQ
+285 RSTLRLHRNQ
-295 VESALRTLPVPS
+295 IESTLRTLPVPS

-316 VDELSFRLGSGIRTT
+316 VDELGFRLGSNIRAM
-331 LAAVRPGLVALTAG
+331 LAAVRPRLVALDTA
-345 LERIGPGRSWQRGSL
+345 LERVGPGQSWQRGSL
-360 LLPQLLRRLSQAM
+360 MLPQLLRRLSSAM
-373 PWVMTAKKQQLRTAV
+373 PWVIAEKKHQLRTVV
-388 STLDTLSPLAILSRG
+388 STLETLSPLAILSRG

-409 SPGGEIVKNAHSV
+409 SPGGRIVKDAQSV

-431 LAEGRLSCLVEQRE
+431 LAAGRLSCLVEERQSV
-445 PITRNLD
+445 
-452 LP
+452 

>member
-1 MSDALPTVYTVTQL
+1 MSDTHSTVYTVTQL
-15 TTNIRATLERAFSD
+15 TTSIRATLEHAFPD

-35 VSNLRSPSSGH
+35 VSNLRIPSSGH
-46 VYFSLTDQDSQIRA
+46 VYFSLNDQESQIRA

-65 VAATLSF
+65 VAAALPF
-72 HVENGLTVLAKGRVS
+72 QVENGLTVLAKGRVS

-116 RKKQFDREGL
+116 RKKQFEREGL

-140 RIGVITSGTGAA
+140 RAGVITSGTGAA

-157 TVVHRRCPVIG
+157 TVVHRRCPVIR

-190 LANQHADLDVL
+190 LANQQTDLDVL

-248 ADYRAPTPSAAAESV
+248 ADYRAPTPSAAAEYI
-263 SPVLVDLIEGIRE
+263 SPVLVDLIEGIGD
-276 KNARVARAM
+276 KSARLAHVM
-285 RGALRFHRNQ
+285 RGTLQGHRNRIKL
-295 VESALRTLPVPS
+295 ALHRLPVPS
-307 QILQRQVQR
+307 QILERQVQR
-316 VDELSFRLGSGIRTT
+316 VDELGFRLGSGIRAT
-331 LAAVRPGLVALTAG
+331 LAAVRPRLVALAAG
-345 LERIGPGRSWQRGSL
+345 LERIGPGQSWQRGSL
-360 LLPQLLRRLSQAM
+360 MLPQLLRRLFRAM
-373 PWVMTAKKQQLRTAV
+373 PWVITEKKHQLRTVA
-388 STLDTLSPLAILSRG
+388 STLETLSPLAILSRG

-409 SPGGEIVKNAHSV
+409 SPGGKIVKDAQSV

-431 LAEGRLSCLVEQRE
+431 LAEGKLSCLVEERE
-445 PITRNLD
+445 P
-452 LP
+452 

>member
-1 MSDALPTVYTVTQL
+1 M
-15 TTNIRATLERAFSD
+15 
-29 VWVEGE
+29 
-35 VSNLRSPSSGH
+35 
-46 VYFSLTDQDSQIRA
+46 
-60 VLFRR
+60 
-65 VAATLSF
+65 AAAIPF
-72 HVENGLTVLAKGRVS
+72 HVENGLTVLARGRVS

-116 RKKQFDREGL
+116 RKKQFEQEGL
-126 FDPARK
+126 FDPAHK

-140 RIGVITSGTGAA
+140 RVGVITSATGAA

-157 TVVHRRCPVIG
+157 TIVQRRCPVIR
-168 LRVFPVAVQGP
+168 LRLFPVAVQGP

-190 LANQHADLDVL
+190 LANQHTDLDVL

-214 SFNEEVVVRAIAG
+214 SFNEEVVVRAIAS

-248 ADYRAPTPSAAAESV
+248 ADFRAPTPSAAAESV

-276 KNARVARAM
+276 KNARLVQTM
-285 RGALRFHRNQ
+285 RGTFRFHRNQ
-295 VESALRTLPVPS
+295 VEVALYRLPVPS

-316 VDELSFRLGSGIRTT
+316 VDELNFRLGSGIRAM
-331 LAAVRPGLVALTAG
+331 LAAVRPRLAALTVG
-345 LERIGPGRSWQRGSL
+345 LERVGPGQSWQRGSL
-360 LLPQLLRRLSQAM
+360 MLPQLLRRLSRAM
-373 PWVMTAKKQQLRTAV
+373 PWVITGKKHQLRTVA

-409 SPGGEIVKNAHSV
+409 SPGGKIVKDAQAV
-422 QVGDRIRAR
+422 RVGDRIRAR
-431 LAEGRLSCLVEQRE
+431 LAEGRLSCLVEQME
-445 PITRNLD
+445 PPTSPLRRSR
-452 LP
+452 

>member
-1 MSDALPTVYTVTQL
+1 MSAAPPTVYTVTQL
-15 TTNIRATLERAFSD
+15 TTRIRATMENAFPE

-35 VSNLRSPSSGH
+35 VSNLRIPSSGH
-46 VYFSLTDQDSQIRA
+46 VYFSLNDQESQIRA

-65 VAATLSF
+65 MAAALPF
-72 HVENGLTVLAKGRVS
+72 HVENGLTVLGKGRVS
-87 VYEPRGDYQLLLEY
+87 VYEPRGEYQLLLEY
-101 LEPKGIGALQVAFEQ
+101 LEPKGIGALQIAFEQ
-116 RKKQFDREGL
+116 LKKQFDREGL

-140 RIGVITSGTGAA
+140 HVGVITSGTGAA

-157 TVVHRRCPVIG
+157 TVVHRRCPVIRIR
-168 LRVFPVAVQGP
+168 LFPVAVQGP

-185 ADAVR
+185 AEAVR
-190 LANQHADLDVL
+190 LANQQADLDVL

-227 SRIPVISAVG
+227 SRVPVISAVG

-263 SPVLVDLIEGIRE
+263 SPVLVDLMEGIWE
-276 KNARVARAM
+276 KNARLAQAM
-285 RGALRFHRNQ
+285 RGTFRFHKNQ
-295 VESALRTLPVPS
+295 VVLALHTLPVPS

-316 VDELSFRLGSGIRTT
+316 VDELSFRLGSGKRAM
-331 LAAVRPGLVALTAG
+331 LAAVRPRLAALAAG
-345 LERIGPGRSWQRGSL
+345 LGRVGPGYSWQRGSL
-360 LLPQLLRRLSQAM
+360 MLPQLLRRLSRAM
-373 PWVMTAKKQQLRTAV
+373 PWVITGKKHQLRTVA
-388 STLDTLSPLAILSRG
+388 STLDTLSPLAVLSRG

-409 SPGGEIVKNAHSV
+409 SPGGKIVKDAQSV

-431 LAEGRLSCLVEQRE
+431 LAEGKLSCLVEQTERQS
-445 PITRNLD
+445 
-452 LP
+452 

>member
-1 MSDALPTVYTVTQL
+1 MSDAPPTVYTVTQL
-15 TTNIRATLERAFSD
+15 TTSIRAILEHAFPD

-35 VSNLRSPSSGH
+35 VSNLRMPSSGH
-46 VYFSLTDQDSQIRA
+46 VYFSLNDQASQIRA

-65 VAATLSF
+65 TAAALPF
-72 HVENGLTVLAKGRVS
+72 HVENGLTVLAKGRVG
-87 VYEPRGDYQLLLEY
+87 VYEPRGDYQLLLDY

-116 RKKQFDREGL
+116 RKKQFEQEGL

-140 RIGVITSGTGAA
+140 CVGVITSHTGAA

-157 TVVHRRCPVIG
+157 TVVHRRCPVIRIR
-168 LRVFPVAVQGP
+168 LFPVAVQGP
-179 GAAQQI
+179 AAAQQI

-190 LANQHADLDVL
+190 LANRHADLEVL

-237 HEIDFTLSDFA
+237 HEVDFTLSDFV
-248 ADYRAPTPSAAAESV
+248 ADYRAPTPSAAGESI

-285 RGALRFHRNQ
+285 RGTLRVHRNQ
-295 VESALRTLPVPS
+295 VESALRALPVPS

-316 VDELSFRLGSGIRTT
+316 VDELSFRLGSGIRAM
-331 LAAVRPGLVALTAG
+331 LAAMRPRLAALTAG
-345 LERIGPGRSWQRGSL
+345 LESIGPGQSWQRGTL
-360 LLPQLLRRLSQAM
+360 LLPQLFRRLSRAM
-373 PWVMTAKKQQLRTAV
+373 PWVMTAKKHQLRTVA
-388 STLDTLSPLAILSRG
+388 STLNTLSPLAILSRG

-409 SPGGEIVKNAHSV
+409 SPGGKIVKDAQSV
-422 QVGDRIRAR
+422 RVGDRVRAR
-431 LAEGRLSCLVEQRE
+431 LAEGRLSCLVEQTERQS
-445 PITRNLD
+445 
-452 LP
+452 

>member
-1 MSDALPTVYTVTQL
+1 MSAAPPTVYTVTQL
-15 TTNIRATLERAFSD
+15 TTRIRATMENAFPE

-35 VSNLRSPSSGH
+35 VSNLRIPSSGH
-46 VYFSLTDQDSQIRA
+46 VYFSLNDQESQIRA

-65 VAATLSF
+65 MAAALPF
-72 HVENGLTVLAKGRVS
+72 HVENGLTVLGKGRVS
-87 VYEPRGDYQLLLEY
+87 VYEPRGEYQLLLEY
-101 LEPKGIGALQVAFEQ
+101 LEPKGIGALQIAFEQ
-116 RKKQFDREGL
+116 LKQQFDREGL

-140 RIGVITSGTGAA
+140 HVGVITSGTGAA

-157 TVVHRRCPVIG
+157 TVVHRRCPVIRIR
-168 LRVFPVAVQGP
+168 LFPVAVQGP

-185 ADAVR
+185 AEAVR
-190 LANQHADLDVL
+190 LANQQADLDVL

-263 SPVLVDLIEGIRE
+263 SPVLADLMEGIRE
-276 KNARVARAM
+276 KNARLAQAM
-285 RGALRFHRNQ
+285 RGTFRFHRNQ
-295 VESALRTLPVPS
+295 VVLALHTLPVPS

-316 VDELSFRLGSGIRTT
+316 VDELSFRLGSGIRAM
-331 LAAVRPGLVALTAG
+331 LAAVRPRLAALAAG
-345 LERIGPGRSWQRGSL
+345 LGRVGPGYSWQRGSL
-360 LLPQLLRRLSQAM
+360 MLPQLLRRLSRAM
-373 PWVMTAKKQQLRTAV
+373 PWVITGKKHQLRTVA
-388 STLDTLSPLAILSRG
+388 STLDTLSPLAVLSRG

-409 SPGGEIVKNAHSV
+409 SPGGKIVKDAQSV

-431 LAEGRLSCLVEQRE
+431 LAEGKLSCLVEQTERQS
-445 PITRNLD
+445 
-452 LP
+452 

>member
-1 MSDALPTVYTVTQL
+1 MSAAPPTVYTVTQL
-15 TTNIRATLERAFSD
+15 TASIRATLEHAFSE

-35 VSNLRSPSSGH
+35 VSNLRIPSSGH
-46 VYFSLTDQDSQIRA
+46 VYFSLNDQDSQIRA

-65 VAATLSF
+65 VAAGLPF
-72 HVENGLTVLAKGRVS
+72 HVENGLTVLAKGRVT
-87 VYEPRGDYQLLLEY
+87 VYEPRGDYQLILEY

-116 RKKQFDREGL
+116 LKKRFDQEGL
-126 FDPARK
+126 FAPERK
-132 RPLPFFPR
+132 RALPAFPR
-140 RIGVITSGTGAA
+140 RVGVITSGTGAA

-157 TVVHRRCPVIG
+157 TVVHRRCPVTR

-179 GAAQQI
+179 VAAQQI

-190 LANQHADLDVL
+190 LANQHTDLDVL

-227 SRIPVISAVG
+227 SHIPVISAVG

-263 SPVLVDLIEGIRE
+263 SPVLVDLIEDIRD
-276 KNARVARAM
+276 KHARLAQAM
-285 RGALRFHRNQ
+285 RGTFRFHRHQ
-295 VESALRTLPVPS
+295 VELALHALPVPS

-316 VDELSFRLGSGIRTT
+316 VDELSFRLGSGIRSM
-331 LAAVRPGLVALTAG
+331 LAAVRPRLDAFAVGLQ
-345 LERIGPGRSWQRGSL
+345 RIGPGQSWQRGSL
-360 LLPQLLRRLSQAM
+360 MLPQLRQRLSRAM
-373 PWVMTAKKQQLRTAV
+373 PWVLNGKKQQLRTVAG
-388 STLDTLSPLAILSRG
+388 TLDTLSPLAILSRG

-409 SPGGEIVKNAHSV
+409 SPGGTIVKDAQSV
-422 QVGDRIRAR
+422 RVGDRLRAR
-431 LAEGRLSCLVEQRE
+431 LAEGRLSCLVEQTERQS
-445 PITRNLD
+445 
-452 LP
+452 

>member
-1 MSDALPTVYTVTQL
+1 MSAAPPTVYTVTQL
-15 TTNIRATLERAFSD
+15 TTRIRATMENAFPE

-35 VSNLRSPSSGH
+35 VSNLRIPSSGH
-46 VYFSLTDQDSQIRA
+46 VYFSLNDQESQIRA

-65 VAATLSF
+65 MAAALPF
-72 HVENGLTVLAKGRVS
+72 HVENGLTVLGKGRIS
-87 VYEPRGDYQLLLEY
+87 VYEPRGDYQLLVEY
-101 LEPKGIGALQVAFEQ
+101 LEPKGIGALQIAFEQ
-116 RKKQFDREGL
+116 LKQQFDREGL

-140 RIGVITSGTGAA
+140 HVGVITSGTGAA

-157 TVVHRRCPVIG
+157 TVVHRRCPVIRIR
-168 LRVFPVAVQGP
+168 LFPVAVQGP

-185 ADAVR
+185 AEAVR
-190 LANQHADLDVL
+190 LANQQADLDVL

-263 SPVLVDLIEGIRE
+263 SPVLVDLMEGIRK
-276 KNARVARAM
+276 KNARLAQAM
-285 RGALRFHRNQ
+285 RSTFRFHRNQ
-295 VESALRTLPVPS
+295 VALALHTLPVPS

-316 VDELSFRLGSGIRTT
+316 VDELSFRLGSGKRAM
-331 LAAVRPGLVALTAG
+331 LAAVRPRLAALATG
-345 LERIGPGRSWQRGSL
+345 LERVGPGYSWQRGSL
-360 LLPQLLRRLSQAM
+360 MLPQLLRRLSRAM
-373 PWVMTAKKQQLRTAV
+373 PWVITGKKHQLRTVA
-388 STLDTLSPLAILSRG
+388 STLDTLSPLAVLSRG

-409 SPGGEIVKNAHSV
+409 SPGGKIVKDAQSV

-431 LAEGRLSCLVEQRE
+431 LAEGKLSCLVEQTERQS
-445 PITRNLD
+445 
-452 LP
+452 

>member
-1 MSDALPTVYTVTQL
+1 MSDAPPTVYTVTQL
-15 TTNIRATLERAFSD
+15 TTRIRATLERAFPD

-35 VSNLRSPSSGH
+35 VSNLRIPSSGH
-46 VYFSLTDQDSQIRA
+46 VYFSLNDQESQIRA

-65 VAATLSF
+65 MAAALPF
-72 HVENGLTVLAKGRVS
+72 QVENGLTVLAKGRVS
-87 VYEPRGDYQLLLEY
+87 VYEPRGDYQLLLDY
-101 LEPKGIGALQVAFEQ
+101 LEPKGIGALQAAFEQ
-116 RKKQFDREGL
+116 RKKQFEQEGL

-132 RPLPFFPR
+132 RPLPFLPR
-140 RIGVITSGTGAA
+140 RVGVITSGTGAA

-157 TVVHRRCPVIG
+157 TIVHRRCPVIR
-168 LRVFPVAVQGP
+168 LRLFPVAVQGP

-190 LANQHADLDVL
+190 LANQQTDLDVL

-248 ADYRAPTPSAAAESV
+248 ADYRAPTPSAAAESI
-263 SPVLVDLIEGIRE
+263 SPVLVDLIDGIRD
-276 KNARVARAM
+276 KNARLAQTM
-285 RGALRFHRNQ
+285 RGTLRFHRNQ
-295 VESALRTLPVPS
+295 VESALRILPVPS

-316 VDELSFRLGSGIRTT
+316 VDELSFRLGSGIRAM
-331 LAAVRPGLVALTAG
+331 LAAVRPRLAALAAG
-345 LERIGPGRSWQRGSL
+345 LERVGPGPSWQRGSL
-360 LLPQLLRRLSQAM
+360 MLPQLLRRLSRAM
-373 PWVMTAKKQQLRTAV
+373 PWVITAKKHQLRTV
-388 STLDTLSPLAILSRG
+388 TSTLDTLSPLAILSRG

-409 SPGGEIVKNAHSV
+409 SPGGKIVKDAQSV
-422 QVGDRIRAR
+422 RVGDRIRAR
-431 LAEGRLSCLVEQRE
+431 LAEGRLSCLVERTERQS
-445 PITRNLD
+445 
-452 LP
+452 

>member
-1 MSDALPTVYTVTQL
+1 MSAAPPTVYTVTQL
-15 TTNIRATLERAFSD
+15 TTRIRATMENAFPE

-35 VSNLRSPSSGH
+35 VSNLRIPSSGH
-46 VYFSLTDQDSQIRA
+46 VYFSLNDQESQIRA

-65 VAATLSF
+65 MAAALPF
-72 HVENGLTVLAKGRVS
+72 HVENGLTVLGKGRIS
-87 VYEPRGDYQLLLEY
+87 VYEPRGEYQLLLEY
-101 LEPKGIGALQVAFEQ
+101 LEPKGIGALQIAFEQ
-116 RKKQFDREGL
+116 LKQQFDREGL

-140 RIGVITSGTGAA
+140 HVGVITSGTGAA

-157 TVVHRRCPVIG
+157 TVVHRRCPVIRIR
-168 LRVFPVAVQGP
+168 LFPVAVQGP

-185 ADAVR
+185 AEAVR
-190 LANQHADLDVL
+190 LANQQADLDVL

-263 SPVLVDLIEGIRE
+263 SPVLVDLMEGIRK
-276 KNARVARAM
+276 KNARLAQAM
-285 RGALRFHRNQ
+285 RSTFRFHRNQ
-295 VESALRTLPVPS
+295 VALALRTLPVPS

-316 VDELSFRLGSGIRTT
+316 VDELSFRLGSGIRAM
-331 LAAVRPGLVALTAG
+331 LAAVRPRLAALAAG
-345 LERIGPGRSWQRGSL
+345 LERVGPGYSWQRGSL
-360 LLPQLLRRLSQAM
+360 MLPQLLRRLSRAM
-373 PWVMTAKKQQLRTAV
+373 PWVITGKKHQLRTVA
-388 STLDTLSPLAILSRG
+388 STLDTLSPLAVLSRG

-409 SPGGEIVKNAHSV
+409 SPGGKIVKDAQSV

-431 LAEGRLSCLVEQRE
+431 LAEGKLSCLVEQTERQS
-445 PITRNLD
+445 
-452 LP
+452 

>member
-1 MSDALPTVYTVTQL
+1 ME
-15 TTNIRATLERAFSD
+15 NAFPE

-35 VSNLRSPSSGH
+35 VSNLRIPSSGH
-46 VYFSLTDQDSQIRA
+46 VYFSLNDQESQIRA

-65 VAATLSF
+65 MAAALPF
-72 HVENGLTVLAKGRVS
+72 HVENGLTVLGKGRVS

-116 RKKQFDREGL
+116 RKKQFEQEGL

-140 RIGVITSGTGAA
+140 HVGVITSGTGAA

-157 TVVHRRCPVIG
+157 TVIHRRCPVIRIR
-168 LRVFPVAVQGP
+168 LFPVAVQGP

-190 LANQHADLDVL
+190 LANQQADLDVL

-263 SPVLVDLIEGIRE
+263 SPVLVDLMEGIRE
-276 KNARVARAM
+276 KNVRLAQAM
-285 RGALRFHRNQ
+285 RSTFRFHRNQ
-295 VESALRTLPVPS
+295 VTLALHTLPVPS

-316 VDELSFRLGSGIRTT
+316 VDELSFRLGSGIRAM
-331 LAAVRPGLVALTAG
+331 LAAVRPRLAVLATG
-345 LERIGPGRSWQRGSL
+345 LERAGPGHSWQRGSQM
-360 LLPQLLRRLSQAM
+360 LPQLLRRLSRAM
-373 PWVMTAKKQQLRTAV
+373 PWVMTGKKHQLRTVAG
-388 STLDTLSPLAILSRG
+388 TLDTLSPLAVLSRG

-409 SPGGEIVKNAHSV
+409 SPGGKIVKDAQSV

-431 LAEGRLSCLVEQRE
+431 LAEGKLSCLVEQTERQS
-445 PITRNLD
+445 
-452 LP
+452 